1 MGAKS
6 RRTVTR
12 PGPAK
17 PKAHGGKRR
26 GAGRPRSA
34 LPEEV
39 SKRIGKAP
47 IGKPLALARWYQDA
61 IAALTELCLEGRP
74 FVKQLELVRASAGA
88 AGRVLP
94 HDIIYTAG
102 ERLDRDERDLG
113 QSSSG
118 APMTSRQEDHVV
130 ARARAVRRDST
141 RG

>member
-1 MGAKS
+1 MGRKSNQATAKAA
-6 RRTVTR
+6 T
-12 PGPAK
+12 
-17 PKAHGGKRR
+17 KARGGKRK

-34 LPEEV
+34 LPVEV
-39 SKRIGKAP
+39 AERIGKAP
-47 IGKPLALARWYQDA
+47 IGKPLALARWYQDM
-61 IAALTELCLEGRP
+61 IAALTELCLEGKP
-74 FVKQLELVRASAGA
+74 FAKQLELVRASAGA

-118 APMTSRQEDHVV
+118 APLTSRQEDHVV
-130 ARARAVRRDST
+130 ARARAVRRDSA